1 MKRTPLFVLFA
12 ALSLL
17 GVPFAPAFAQ
27 YPAKPVRIVVGF
39 PSGTGP
45 DFVARVV
52 AQKLQD
58 AWGKGAVVDNKPGAA
73 GLIAAQEVA
82 RAAPDGYTLLL
93 GEVGQLSIAPSTY
106 RQLPYDPQKDFAPI
120 THIVSADFAFV
131 TNPQH
136 VPAKTLQEYL
146 AWAKAQRQLFMATF
160 GAGTPGHFG
169 TVVFSEAT
177 GVKLEPIHYKTTADA
192 MSGILGGD
200 VQGLFASIALAA
212 PQVKAGKLRALA
224 TTGTSRSPVLPDVA
238 TFKELGF
245 PTVEFTAW
253 FGVLAPA
260 KTPAEILDKLNAEI
274 VKAVKSSDA
283 SAKLEEAGF
292 RVTGTSREELSRTIR
307 DDTAR
312 WAKVVAAT
320 GFKAQE

>member
-1 MKRTPLFVLFA
+1 MKRAGLL
-12 ALSLL
+12 ALVGMLCLL
-17 GVPFAPAFAQ
+17 GGPVAPAFAQ
-27 YPAKPVRIVVGF
+27 YPAKPVRMVVGF

-45 DFVARVV
+45 DFVARVIT
-52 AQKLQD
+52 QKLQD

-120 THIVSADFAFV
+120 SHIVSADFAFV

-136 VPAKTLQEYL
+136 VPAKSLQEYL
-146 AWAKAQRQLFMATF
+146 AWAKSQRQLFMATF

-177 GVKLEPIHYKTTADA
+177 GIKLEPVHYKTTADA

-224 TTGTSRSPVLPDVA
+224 TTGMSRSPVLPDIA
-238 TFKELGF
+238 TFKELGY
-245 PTVEFTAW
+245 PAVEFTAW

-274 VKAVKSSDA
+274 VKAVKSSDT

-292 RVTGTSREELSRTIR
+292 RVTGTGREELARTIR